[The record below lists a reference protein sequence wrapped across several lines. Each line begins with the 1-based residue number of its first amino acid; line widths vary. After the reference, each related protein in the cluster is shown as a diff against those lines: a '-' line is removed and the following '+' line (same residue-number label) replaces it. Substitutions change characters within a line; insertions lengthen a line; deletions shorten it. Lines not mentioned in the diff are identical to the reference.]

1 MQFVC
6 ERAVVKMRVDPTLA
20 LPPHVSPPFRHRFV
34 TVSSPFH
41 HRFVTASSPY
51 RHRCPPTSGG
61 PLPARFMKREAS
73 MSAAEEVA
81 ALGGASVVRLDYGKV
96 KIE

>member
-1 MQFVC
+1 
-6 ERAVVKMRVDPTLA
+6 
-20 LPPHVSPPFRHRFV
+20 
-34 TVSSPFH
+34 
-41 HRFVTASSPY
+41 
-51 RHRCPPTSGG
+51 
-61 PLPARFMKREAS
+61 MKREAS